1 MMNMLLKGQRT
12 DTDPKFQWAA
22 LYEAF
27 GEANKR
33 RGVAAKT
40 RKAAGGP
47 RIVRTLPVTAA
58 SGMALRLANANDGPA
73 YTPTVENHAAT
84 PLLLWMA
91 QKDGT
96 QTTPLPRRGSDSAD
110 ARQHRA
116 GYGAVPHGPVSGC
129 HGRKRD
135 GSGAAG
141 GVGRRGQEVKR
152 PVQLALHGPFWW
164 VLPAASY
171 WRIRVHETHLP
182 TRFRKL

>member
-1 MMNMLLKGQRT
+1 M
-12 DTDPKFQWAA
+12 
-22 LYEAF
+22 
-27 GEANKR
+27 R

-47 RIVRTLPVTAA
+47 RIVRTLPVTSA

-164 VLPAASY
+164 GIHAAY
-171 WRIRVHETHLP
+171 QGEIGFT
-182 TRFRKL
+182 KLISNLSFVNFDW